1 MKLLG
6 VAHTPRHGCE
16 RFYSGALRNRD
27 PERNCD
33 PERNRD
39 PETTVTPITTGDASG
54 QRLSAVCECIG
65 G

>member
-6 VAHTPRHGCE
+6 VAHTPRHGCG
-16 RFYSGALRNRD
+16 RFYSGAIRNRD
-27 PERNCD
+27 PERNRD
-33 PERNRD
+33 REPNRD

-54 QRLSAVCECIG
+54 QRLSAVCECLG